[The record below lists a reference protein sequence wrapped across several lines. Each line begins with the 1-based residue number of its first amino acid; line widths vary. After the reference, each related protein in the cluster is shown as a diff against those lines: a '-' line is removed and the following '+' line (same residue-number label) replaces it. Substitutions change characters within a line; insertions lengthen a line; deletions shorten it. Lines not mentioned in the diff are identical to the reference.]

1 LLQPV
6 ASSDSNTSL
15 AHTVNHPPCT
25 FVGECS
31 PLLDACRHLLLPN
44 GNIIGRHIATTILPL
59 FPTIVSAIPTTTT
72 TAATNN
78 HGGSGETRT
87 PVTHALQSID
97 GRRGIP
103 HARIVQAV
111 EEFGRTIHSFH
122 GLVVAGRGSRIAVVL
137 PNGPELALA
146 ILCVAQWA
154 CCVPLSAT
162 GAIPELRADLQRCSA
177 DVVIGLFDPAHRP
190 IQDCANALNI
200 PFIGLIPSETEAG
213 IFTLQLPTHGSILQA
228 QQGTTTAKIPK
239 MIDTKPNGPMDEILV
254 LFTSGTTGNKKLVP
268 HLQGDIITAAA
279 TIALSWNLTPSD
291 INLNMMPLFHGTW
304 LDAMKLVVVVVLYL
318 SERCCLSWALV
329 QPVCK
334 FCPHIYP
341 ACL

>member
-1 LLQPV
+1 MSPREMESLLQPV

-15 AHTVNHPPCT
+15 VIGTVNHCT
-25 FVGECS
+25 FVGDCS

-44 GNIIGRHIATTILPL
+44 GSIIGRHIATTILPL
-59 FPTIVSAIPTTTT
+59 FPTIVSAIPTTT
-72 TAATNN
+72 AAAAANNN
-78 HGGSGETRT
+78 HGGSGGTRT
-87 PVTHALQSID
+87 PMTHALQSID

-122 GLVVAGRGSRIAVVL
+122 GLGRGSRIAVVL
-137 PNGPELALA
+137 PNGSELALA
-146 ILCVAQWA
+146 ILCVSQWA

-162 GAIPELRADLQRCSA
+162 GAIPELRADLLRCSA

-190 IQDCANALNI
+190 IQDCANELNI
-200 PFIGLIPSETEAG
+200 PFIGLLPSETEAG

-228 QQGTTTAKIPK
+228 KQGTTTVKIPHR
-239 MIDTKPNGPMDEILV
+239 IDTKPNGPMDEILV

-291 INLNMMPLFHGTW
+291 INLNMMPLFHGTL
-304 LDAMKLVVVVVLYL
+304 LDAMKLVVVVVLVLAERCYL
-318 SERCCLSWALV
+318 S
-329 QPVCK
+329 
-334 FCPHIYP
+334 
-341 ACL
+341 

>member
-1 LLQPV
+1 
-6 ASSDSNTSL
+6 L
-15 AHTVNHPPCT
+15 AHTVNNCT

-44 GNIIGRHIATTILPL
+44 GSIIGRHIATTILPL
-59 FPTIVSAIPTTTT
+59 FPTIISAIPTT
-72 TAATNN
+72 ANN
-78 HGGSGETRT
+78 NNGGSGDTRT
-87 PVTHALQSID
+87 PMTPQQHALQSID

-122 GLVVAGRGSRIAVVL
+122 GLVGRGSRIAVVL

-146 ILCVAQWA
+146 ILCVSQWA

-162 GAIPELRADLQRCSA
+162 GAIPELRADLLRCSA

-228 QQGTTTAKIPK
+228 KEGTTTVKIPH

-291 INLNMMPLFHGTW
+291 INLNMMPLFHGTL
-304 LDAMKLVVVVVLYL
+304 LDAMKLVVVVVLFPVGTML
-318 SERCCLSWALV
+318 LSWAFV
-329 QPVCK
+329 QLVCK
-334 FCPHIYP
+334 FCPHIYS
-341 ACL
+341 AGL